1 MTTEWAERR
10 VDDVLIID
18 ITGGLT
24 IGKQEIRDQ
33 FTELYDRGEKKI
45 LVNLA
50 GVTYMDS
57 TSVGDLIVAH
67 LQASEND
74 ASFKLLNMNERIIE
88 LLTMHHLIQVFEHY
102 DDEDTAV
109 ASFAS

>member
-1 MTTEWAERR
+1 VTSVWTERR

-18 ITGGLT
+18 IVGGLT
-24 IGKQEIRDQ
+24 VGKQEIREQ
-33 FTELYDRGEKKI
+33 FTEVYERGEKNV

-50 GVTYMDS
+50 AVTYMDS

-67 LQASEND
+67 LQAKEND
-74 ASFKLLNMNERIIE
+74 ASFKLLNMNERIVE

-102 DDEDTAV
+102 DDEDTAI
-109 ASFAS
+109 ASFAC

>member
-1 MTTEWAERR
+1 MTTEWTERR

-18 ITGGLT
+18 IKGGLT

-33 FTELYDRGEKKI
+33 FTELYERGEKSI

-67 LQASEND
+67 LQASEHD